1 MMSARHW
8 RECRSFW
15 RAFVFWAWL
24 ASFIFGFA
32 ASDLLHAPDC
42 PEELA
47 LRAASRSDAAS
58 GPTAM
63 RVSASRA
70 LHVDA
75 GCATCLLQMGALG
88 VVLPVLIWALPL
100 LGAPTFAAQ
109 RSTRAVAR
117 PLIRSARGP
126 PVSFI

>member
-47 LRAASRSDAAS
+47 LLAASKVKAAS

-70 LHVDA
+70 LRVDA
-75 GCATCLLQMGALG
+75 GCATCLLQTGAPG
-88 VVLPVLIWALPL
+88 VLLSALVWAAPL
-100 LGAPTFAAQ
+100 LGAPVFAAQ
-109 RSTRAVAR
+109 RLAHAVAR
-117 PLIRSARGP
+117 PLICSARGP

>member
-1 MMSARHW
+1 MNMMSARHW
-8 RECRSFW
+8 RARRSFW

-47 LRAASRSDAAS
+47 LRTASKAAS
-58 GPTAM
+58 GSTAM

-70 LHVDA
+70 LHVD
-75 GCATCLLQMGALG
+75 GLCPTCLLQMGAQG
-88 VVLPVLIWALPL
+88 VMGSALIWAVPS
-100 LGAPTFAAQ
+100 LGAPVFALWRAFHTF
-109 RSTRAVAR
+109 AR
-117 PLIRSARGP
+117 PLICSARGP
-126 PVSFI
+126 PVR